1 MIFDTMKKASA
12 MIAMALFT
20 LTPMAAQTPK
30 LFKADKSQKVTFQG
44 RQVDIIN
51 RTKVSTPM
59 TGTMTGSAL
68 TPMKKV
74 VKKAGQ
80 TITEFELI
88 NEDFSKLTAG
98 SADAPDTD
106 HLLCS
111 MYGEPG
117 TYIDNALTNQP
128 GWWGDNAFAAGGQI
142 ALFQH
147 NQAVG
152 SCINTPLG
160 DYSGDITV
168 TFRCKP
174 IGDYKST
181 LMFCNILKDIE
192 NPYWADCDN
201 PYTQM
206 VLYPDNGWVKV
217 TMTAR
222 NLSADNDGFVQ
233 INCYGGMLIDDVQIT
248 SQPNFIANPKVLD
261 PTAFKD
267 TEFTANWQPVRLAYN
282 YYLNLY
288 KKVYTADAGLD
299 LNIDFEDGT
308 LPEGWATTAE
318 GGASFAETDGAD
330 GTKGLKMMPGEEV
343 TTIDVN
349 APYNT
354 AGFYFKLVVPEGM
367 SDEEMDNL
375 KANAKLSLRAKQDG
389 VWKDLGNFNANAFLE
404 GRVVDMGEATYGMFS
419 GIYSC
424 MEMTLT
430 DVPEGVYGVLDN
442 FYVTTDRPYTM
453 EAVYAA
459 GKGRKGSY
467 YDRTE
472 ETSYT
477 FTDLDPLGEY
487 FYNVRAHY
495 QSLYSDESTIYE
507 AFGVAAPK
515 LLPATDIDQRGGY
528 TANWGEAPKATRY
541 QITNYG
547 VTTIESDGTYKLLDE
562 GFDKIDATVTDAI
575 DPLSGKALGN
585 SAASSLSQYTNM
597 PGWEGY
603 SNVLAQGYMG
613 CEQMGYST
621 PYIKTPQLYLANGKQ
636 LVLTLRAVGYA
647 GSVLTVSDG
656 VKKYAVDF
664 VPDETGKTGYVE
676 GTFIM
681 DVNADMESLI
691 FYDSYG
697 YPFALD
703 YVSVEQELKA
713 GNKVFTMLDTQ
724 QTTSDINSY
733 RFSGLDQY
741 DFLKFAYTVQSFLDR
756 DNNIAKSD
764 MTDFMIVDLVNGTSA
779 TGVSAVG
786 LANTFNG
793 ESNVM
798 ARYSTSGTML
808 KAPVKGLNIVKY
820 ADGSVK
826 KVMVK

>member
-1 MIFDTMKKASA
+1 M
-12 MIAMALFT
+12 
-20 LTPMAAQTPK
+20 
-30 LFKADKSQKVTFQG
+30 
-44 RQVDIIN
+44 
-51 RTKVSTPM
+51 
-59 TGTMTGSAL
+59 
-68 TPMKKV
+68 
-74 VKKAGQ
+74 
-80 TITEFELI
+80 
-88 NEDFSKLTAG
+88 
-98 SADAPDTD
+98 
-106 HLLCS
+106 
-111 MYGEPG
+111 
-117 TYIDNALTNQP
+117 
-128 GWWGDNAFAAGGQI
+128 
-142 ALFQH
+142 
-147 NQAVG
+147 
-152 SCINTPLG
+152 
-160 DYSGDITV
+160 
-168 TFRCKP
+168 
-174 IGDYKST
+174 
-181 LMFCNILKDIE
+181 
-192 NPYWADCDN
+192 
-201 PYTQM
+201 
-206 VLYPDNGWVKV
+206 
-217 TMTAR
+217 
-222 NLSADNDGFVQ
+222 
-233 INCYGGMLIDDVQIT
+233 
-248 SQPNFIANPKVLD
+248 
-261 PTAFKD
+261 
-267 TEFTANWQPVRLAYN
+267 
-282 YYLNLY
+282 
-288 KKVYTADAGLD
+288 
-299 LNIDFEDGT
+299 
-308 LPEGWATTAE
+308 
-318 GGASFAETDGAD
+318 
-330 GTKGLKMMPGEEV
+330 
-343 TTIDVN
+343 
-349 APYNT
+349 
-354 AGFYFKLVVPEGM
+354 
-367 SDEEMDNL
+367 
-375 KANAKLSLRAKQDG
+375 
-389 VWKDLGNFNANAFLE
+389 
-404 GRVVDMGEATYGMFS
+404 
-419 GIYSC
+419 
-424 MEMTLT
+424 
-430 DVPEGVYGVLDN
+430 
-442 FYVTTDRPYTM
+442 
-453 EAVYAA
+453 
-459 GKGRKGSY
+459 
-467 YDRTE
+467 
-472 ETSYT
+472 
-477 FTDLDPLGEY
+477 
-487 FYNVRAHY
+487 RAHY

-585 SAASSLSQYTNM
+585 SSASSLSQYTNM

-691 FYDSYG
+691 FYDSNG

-703 YVSVEQELKA
+703 YVSVEQDLKA
-713 GNKVFTMLDTQ
+713 GNMVFTMLDTQ

-741 DFLKFAYTVQSFLDR
+741 DFLKFAYTVQSFWDR
-756 DNNIAKSD
+756 ENNTAKSD

>member
-1 MIFDTMKKASA
+1 
-12 MIAMALFT
+12 
-20 LTPMAAQTPK
+20 
-30 LFKADKSQKVTFQG
+30 
-44 RQVDIIN
+44 
-51 RTKVSTPM
+51 
-59 TGTMTGSAL
+59 
-68 TPMKKV
+68 
-74 VKKAGQ
+74 
-80 TITEFELI
+80 
-88 NEDFSKLTAG
+88 
-98 SADAPDTD
+98 
-106 HLLCS
+106 

-117 TYIDNALTNQP
+117 TYIDNTLTNQP

-142 ALFQH
+142 ALFQRSEV
-147 NQAVG
+147 AG
-152 SCINTPLG
+152 GCINTPLG

-181 LMFCNILKDIE
+181 LMFCNILKDIDD
-192 NPYWADCDN
+192 PYWADCDN

-206 VLYPDNGWVKV
+206 MLYPDNGWVKV

-233 INCYGGMLIDDVQIT
+233 INCYGGMLIDDLQIT

-330 GTKGLKMMPGEEV
+330 GTKGLKMMSGEEV

-367 SDEEMDNL
+367 SDKDMDNL

-389 VWKDLGNFNANAFLE
+389 VWKDMGNFNATAFLE
-404 GRVVDMGEATYGMFS
+404 GEVVDMVEATYGMFP

-453 EAVYAA
+453 EAVYAD

-507 AFGVAAPK
+507 AFGVAAPE

-562 GFDKIDATVTDAI
+562 GFDKVDATVTDAI

-585 SAASSLSQYTNM
+585 SSVSSLNQYTNM

-603 SNVLAQGYMG
+603 SNMLAQGYMG
-613 CEQMGYST
+613 CEQMGYSA
-621 PYIKTPQLYLANGKQ
+621 PYIKTPQLHLANGKQ

-656 VKKYAVDF
+656 VKKYALDF
-664 VPDETGKTGYVE
+664 EPDVTGKAGYVE

-691 FYDSYG
+691 FYDNNG

-703 YVSVEQELKA
+703 YVSVEQDLKA
-713 GNKVFTMLDTQ
+713 GNMVFTMLDTQ

-741 DFLKFAYTVQSFLDR
+741 DFLKFAYTVQSFWDR
-756 DNNIAKSD
+756 ENNTAKSD

-779 TGVSAVG
+779 TGVSATG

-793 ESNVM
+793 ESNVV